1 MRILFTGGGTGGHIF
16 PIIAVA
22 RQLKKIYTQSSE
34 PIGPDKETLLE
45 MFFLGTW
52 PISNDFRKEG
62 IKAKAILTGKLRR
75 YFSIQ
80 NVLDLFKMPIGF
92 IQALWHLYFWMPD
105 VIFSKG
111 GFGSVPV
118 VLVGWLYRIP
128 VLSHESDTVP
138 GLANRLGAKFSKR
151 IAISFAS
158 AAKYFPEKKT
168 ALVGNPTRSG
178 ITQICLSTDL
188 DKKEEARKTLGLA
201 GQKPIIFIFGGSQG
215 AMKINEMILNTLSQ
229 LLEKYEIIH
238 QCGPNN
244 LEQIKQAI
252 GQSAS
257 SDDYH
262 LFPFL
267 DENQMAMAYLAAD
280 LVISRAGSGSIFE
293 TALCGKPSILI
304 PLPHAAGNHQRK
316 NAFAYAQAGATIVIE
331 QANLT
336 PNIFLNEIQK
346 IFSQPDLKQKM
357 STNAKSFSQAEAG
370 QKIAQ
375 ALIEM
380 GR

>member
-34 PIGPDKETLLE
+34 PIGPGKETLLE
-45 MFFLGTW
+45 MFFLGTG
-52 PISNDFRKEG
+52 PITNDFRKEG
-62 IKAKAILTGKLRR
+62 IKAKAILAGKLRR

-80 NVLDLFKMPIGF
+80 NIIDLFKMPIGF
-92 IQALWHLYFWMPD
+92 IEAFWYLYFWMPD
-105 VIFSKG
+105 VIFNKG

-168 ALVGNPTRSG
+168 ALVGNPVRLG
-178 ITQICLSTDL
+178 IAQICLSTDSN
-188 DKKEEARKTLGLA
+188 KKEEARKTLGLTS
-201 GQKPIIFIFGGSQG
+201 QKPVIFVLGGSQG
-215 AMKINEMILNTLSQ
+215 AIKINEIILNTLSQ

-244 LEQIKQAI
+244 FEQLKQTL
-252 GQSAS
+252 GQSTS
-257 SDDYH
+257 SNEYH

-267 DENQMAMAYLAAD
+267 DEKQIALSYLAAD
-280 LVISRAGSGSIFE
+280 LIISRAGAGSIFE
-293 TALCGKPSILI
+293 TAICGKPSILI

-346 IFSQPDLKQKM
+346 IFNQPDLKQKM
-357 STNAKSFSQAEAG
+357 TANARSFSQAEAG

-375 ALIEM
+375 ALVEM
-380 GR
+380 GQ